1 MILYLLDGTGVFSE
15 ESTTLPASL
24 IMMPSPKEVLL
35 DGKPVT
41 RFGQRCAIPDT
52 LEAGM
57 HTLIAD
63 GRVVTFR
70 VREGQLCATPL
81 DWRCLLPML
90 ARFSYLEKRV
100 DALEQRIKE
109 NEVDWLK

>member
-1 MILYLLDGTGVFSE
+1 MILYLLEGAGVLSE
-15 ESTTLPASL
+15 ESEKLPVAL
-24 IMMPSPKEVLL
+24 TMIPSPKEVLL

-41 RFGQRCAIPDT
+41 RFGQRCGIPDT

-70 VREGQLCATPL
+70 VREGQLCAPPL
-81 DWRCLLPML
+81 DWRCLLPTL
-90 ARFSYLEKRV
+90 VRLSYLEKRV
-100 DALEQRIKE
+100 AALEQRIKE

>member
-1 MILYLLDGTGVFSE
+1 MILYLLEGAGVLSE
-15 ESTTLPASL
+15 ESEKLPVAL
-24 IMMPSPKEVLL
+24 TMIPSPKEVLL
-35 DGKPVT
+35 DGMPVT
-41 RFGQRCAIPDT
+41 RFGQRCEIPDT

-81 DWRCLLPML
+81 DWRCLLPTL
-90 ARFSYLEKRV
+90 ARVSYLEKRIA
-100 DALEQRIKE
+100 DLEKTVKE

>member
-1 MILYLLDGTGVFSE
+1 MILYLLEGTGVFSE
-15 ESTTLPASL
+15 ESATLPTSL
-24 IMMPSPKEVLL
+24 IMIPSPKDVLL
-35 DGKPVT
+35 DGKT
-41 RFGQRCAIPDT
+41 AKRSGQRCEIPDT

-57 HTLIAD
+57 HTLSVD

-81 DWRCLLPML
+81 DWRCLLPTL
-90 ARFSYLEKRV
+90 ARVSYLEKRV
-100 DALEQRIKE
+100 AALEKTVKE

>member
-1 MILYLLDGTGVFSE
+1 MILYLLEGTGVFSE

-35 DGKPVT
+35 DGKPARVS
-41 RFGQRCAIPDT
+41 GQRCEIPDT

-81 DWRCLLPML
+81 DWRCLLPTL

-100 DALEQRIKE
+100 AALEQRIKE

>member
-1 MILYLLDGTGVFSE
+1 MILYLLEGTGVFSE
-15 ESTTLPASL
+15 ESATLPASL
-24 IMMPSPKEVLL
+24 IMMPSPKDVLL
-35 DGKPVT
+35 DGKPARVS
-41 RFGQRCAIPDT
+41 GQRCEIPDT

-70 VREGQLCATPL
+70 VREGQLCVTPL
-81 DWRCLLPML
+81 DWRCLLPTL
-90 ARFSYLEKRV
+90 ARLSYLEKRIST
-100 DALEQRIKE
+100 LEKTVKE